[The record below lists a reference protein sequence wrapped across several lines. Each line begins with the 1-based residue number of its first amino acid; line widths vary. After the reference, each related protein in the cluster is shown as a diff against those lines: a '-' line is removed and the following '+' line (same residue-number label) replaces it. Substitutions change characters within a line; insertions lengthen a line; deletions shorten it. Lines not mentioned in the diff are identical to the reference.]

1 MTICKHFW
9 AYTAD
14 ANPLVRRGFMANKP
28 CVSLLFLSPNSS
40 VTALCYHGT
49 LLSAKI
55 FRSVHQMPHTE
66 ILKIF
71 TDITIRR
78 KGETDLW

>member
-1 MTICKHFW
+1 MLIHWSDEDLWPTSHVYI
-9 AYTAD
+9 
-14 ANPLVRRGFMANKP
+14 
-28 CVSLLFLSPNSS
+28 SLLFLSPNSS

-78 KGETDLW
+78 KGEADLW